1 MAIKALRSYLGQCN
15 KSILGK
21 SPRRKAKTAVSKR
34 LRLLVQMPTTLAWLT
49 SCRWLVQCLIEDYT
63 FIASFKNRPSCNG
76 AWINQRGVWLIL
88 HIVISLSYPIVL
100 VQEWTWEK
108 RLERFF
114 KTYFLAKDPLGLSA
128 IDPNTYQD
136 RFMQVRFITIMV
148 RMLVLND
155 L

>member
-1 MAIKALRSYLGQCN
+1 MLL
-15 KSILGK
+15 
-21 SPRRKAKTAVSKR
+21 SPKIHI
-34 LRLLVQMPTTLAWLT
+34 T
-49 SCRWLVQCLIEDYT
+49 S
-63 FIASFKNRPSCNG
+63 
-76 AWINQRGVWLIL
+76 
-88 HIVISLSYPIVL
+88 
-100 VQEWTWEK
+100 QEWTWEK